1 MPYKLTPM
9 QWKMV
14 ARLHSDGENSGCPP
28 GVGKKTLDECL
39 KLGYVEW
46 WTKSSVTFSRQYLRR
61 TALGEQLLQ
70 HDFALGRRDPLAP

>member
-1 MPYKLTPM
+1 MPYKLTHM

-14 ARLHSDGENSGCPP
+14 ARLHSDGENNGTPP

-46 WTKSSVTFSRQYLRR
+46 WTKGTGKFASQYLRR
-61 TALGEQLLQ
+61 TALGESMLQ
-70 HDFALGRRDPLAP
+70 HDYALGRRDHLAP